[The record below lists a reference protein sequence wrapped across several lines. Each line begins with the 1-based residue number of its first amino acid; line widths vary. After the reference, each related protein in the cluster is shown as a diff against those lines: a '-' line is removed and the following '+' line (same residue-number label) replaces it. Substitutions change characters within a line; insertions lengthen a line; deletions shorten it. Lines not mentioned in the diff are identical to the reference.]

1 MKNLSAL
8 LAILCLVVSCGKSN
22 SAKEEADA
30 GGSFDPKPIPVDP
43 VPIDPKPIA
52 HNIGE
57 FYQGGII
64 FWIDTT
70 KLHGLIAATHDQAKG
85 VKWAKRAYNT
95 GATLDGIG
103 AGKNNT
109 GKIISTFGPSF
120 DYAASIAASC
130 NEGGYNDWY
139 LPSKT
144 ELDLML
150 KQSKI
155 IGEFDTSNYLKC
167 NQYWSSTESGGG
179 LAWSQIIGNAAK
191 PWGEWP
197 CDNSAGGGSRI
208 TGANVRAIR
217 SF

>member
-70 KLHGLIAATHDQAKG
+70 KLHGLIAATHDQLKE
-85 VKWAKRAYNT
+85 VKWAKREYNT

-103 AGKNNT
+103 TGKSNT
-109 GKIISTFGPSF
+109 EKIISTFGPPF

-130 NEGGYNDWY
+130 NDGGYNDWY

-150 KQSKI
+150 KQYKV
-155 IGEFDTSNYLKC
+155 IGGFDTNYTHC
-167 NQYWSSTESGGG
+167 GGNAYAWYWSSTEAKVG
-179 LAWSQIIGNAAK
+179 LAWAQAIVQDRKS
-191 PWGEWP
+191 PWG
-197 CDNSAGGGSRI
+197 GGPEYCN
-208 TGANVRAIR
+208 GAAVRPIR
-217 SF
+217 YF